1 MDAIKKK
8 LDAAR
13 KLQEEAAAII
23 EKTYPKGSS
32 VEFLY
37 RDTQI
42 NPSVGIVAGIH
53 RSGYYAGYLAIKTVS
68 GKIHHIH
75 HENIKAI

>member
-1 MDAIKKK
+1 MNEINKK
-8 LDAAR
+8 LNAAI

-42 NPSVGIVAGIH
+42 NPSAGIVAGVH
-53 RSGYYAGYLAIKTVS
+53 KSGYYAGYLAIKTAS

-75 HENIKAI
+75 HGNVKAI